1 MVVLFGVAGMLAM
14 GGDVGEERARKEKRR
29 NGRSWV
35 WNMLHLLRC
44 SACEQCV
51 RAVAHGGGGACCYC
65 CVLVLCSCV
74 PVLESAVSRKIGKM
88 VYVS

>member
-35 WNMLHLLRC
+35 WNMLHLLSAVRAS
-44 SACEQCV
+44 SACVRWRMAVAV
-51 RAVAHGGGGACCYC
+51 RAVTVVC
-65 CVLVLCSCV
+65 
-74 PVLESAVSRKIGKM
+74 
-88 VYVS
+88 